1 MRNIILVIVFF
12 WYFQNTQVI
21 EEKQEFKFLGLKT
34 SNNQTIILALIHLI
48 YLQYINY
55 LFCFHKMSN

>member
-21 EEKQEFKFLGLKT
+21 EEKQEFKFWFWKF
-34 SNNQTIILALIHLI
+34 QTIQTIDLVLIHLI
-48 YLQYINY
+48 YL
-55 LFCFHKMSN
+55 

>member
-21 EEKQEFKFLGLKT
+21 EEKQEFKFLGFENFKQ
-34 SNNQTIILALIHLI
+34 SNQLI
-48 YLQYINY
+48 
-55 LFCFHKMSN
+55 